1 MSEDE
6 KQDSIE
12 SDDDLRAREEALA
25 DSDDETKDVIWQESQ
40 ITEEDKA
47 AARTS
52 AKRARYSTQA
62 AESIIAPTTDE
73 EVAAYRAE
81 HGGMVVH
88 AREAVD
94 KRHLLEAAAEA
105 KVTGDAHDLAE
116 IVEALVERLPG

>member
-1 MSEDE
+1 MTEDE
-6 KQDSIE
+6 AFYGSTGAGETGEGNTKGSVE
-12 SDDDLRAREEALA
+12 VFETSDPE
-25 DSDDETKDVIWQESQ
+25 DDEEFDSGG
-40 ITEEDKA
+40 
-47 AARTS
+47 R
-52 AKRARYSTQA
+52 
-62 AESIIAPTTDE
+62 ESIIAPTTDE

-94 KRHLLEAAAEA
+94 KLHLLEAAAEA

>member
-6 KQDSIE
+6 KQDSTIV
-12 SDDDLRAREEALA
+12 S
-25 DSDDETKDVIWQESQ
+25 DETAQAA
-40 ITEEDKA
+40 EEVRAELEAKGIEDA
-47 AARTS
+47 HIDETARS
-52 AKRARYSTQA
+52 EA

-94 KRHLLEAAAEA
+94 KLHLLEAAAEV